1 MYSSQDEEILVL
13 KKKIKFLE
21 KENASLRREIHKLH
35 QILIT
40 EKEPEKEQ
48 VDKYL
53 KCEACSKNSVKLLEL
68 NTRNGTK
75 KYFVCKNCN
84 KTKPT

>member
-21 KENASLRREIHKLH
+21 KENLNLRREINKLH

-40 EKEPEKEQ
+40 EKETEAEQ
-48 VDKYL
+48 KAEYL
-53 KCEACSKNSVKLLEL
+53 KCESCNKDSAKILEL

-75 KYFVCKNCN
+75 KYFVCKNCS
-84 KTKPT
+84 KTKPI